1 MYEFDNPKSYL
12 LRVFVSICMSC
23 LDNRPGSFAAAVVS
37 PCGERLEGE
46 DARNVDVD
54 HPRPWETALEHRVE
68 ANHMEEVESVVLRHL
83 ANVSQILR
91 KF

>member
-1 MYEFDNPKSYL
+1 MT
-12 LRVFVSICMSC
+12 C

-68 ANHMEEVESVVLRHL
+68 ANHVEEVESVVLRHL